1 MAEVHCLSALRPS
14 GTPASGSALGTRSRG
29 LGDVFVDLGLFEAQ
43 DLDEPLIFGFR
54 GFLGGVLGSRGFGF

>member
-43 DLDEPLIFGFR
+43 DLR
-54 GFLGGVLGSRGFGF
+54 VLGSRGFWSWMSR